1 MIFPSEEWCE
11 AAARALHKDPAV
23 QAALAD
29 FGAVVAG
36 VVIEKG
42 DGLASDFCVLARVV
56 PGKPPQLSFPEDEDE
71 LEELSPDYIAWASH
85 ALCKQLLRAALAGER
100 ADPLKAI
107 LERRMRLKGDLSRI
121 VRQAG
126 RHEGAGRDAIRS
138 LPTEL
143 LGR

>member
-1 MIFPSEEWCE
+1 MIFPSKEWCE
-11 AAARALHKDPAV
+11 AAARALHADPAV
-23 QAALAD
+23 QAAMAD
-29 FGAVVAG
+29 FGPVVAG
-36 VVIEKG
+36 VVVERG
-42 DGLASDFCVLARVV
+42 DGLDSDFCVLARLS

-71 LEELSPDYIAWASH
+71 LEELEPDYIAWASH

-107 LERRMRLKGDLSRI
+107 LERRMRLKGDLTRI
-121 VRQAG
+121 VRQG
-126 RHEGAGRDAIRS
+126 GKHEGAGRDAIRS